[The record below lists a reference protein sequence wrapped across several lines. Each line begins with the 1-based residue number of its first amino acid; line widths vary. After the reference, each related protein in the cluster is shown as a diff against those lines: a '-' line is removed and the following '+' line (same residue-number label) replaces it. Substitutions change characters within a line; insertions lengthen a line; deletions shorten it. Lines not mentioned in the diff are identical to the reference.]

1 MARAGQAPYIG
12 GMNFGPVI
20 RLPDRATLTV
30 RGEDWRGF
38 LQGLLTQDVETLKDG
53 EARFA
58 ALLTPQGR
66 ILYDLFVVADGEGA
80 LLDVPVESQGGD
92 HCERPSNVRIFFYRL
107 SPRRRGPS
115 QSLGATGWTPAFA
128 GAIGGLGG

>member
-66 ILYDLFVVADGEGA
+66 ILYDLFVVAEGEGA
-80 LLDVPVESQGGD
+80 LLDVQAEWREALIARLSM
-92 HCERPSNVRIFFYRL
+92 YRL
-107 SPRRRGPS
+107 RAKVEITANDLPIS
-115 QSLGATGWTPAFA
+115 AFFSRTNT
-128 GAIGGLGG
+128 LLF